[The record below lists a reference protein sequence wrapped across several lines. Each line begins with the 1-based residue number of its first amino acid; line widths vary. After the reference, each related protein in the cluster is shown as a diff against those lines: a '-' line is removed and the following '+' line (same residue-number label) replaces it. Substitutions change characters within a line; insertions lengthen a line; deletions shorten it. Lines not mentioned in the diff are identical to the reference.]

1 MELVKQNLYFNGRE
15 KSLPLYKRVFSPFD
29 VWLDCGRNPMELNSI
44 IIEAFGELKKN
55 FVGENIFYIFFLL
68 HFAKCFLTYA
78 YGIVN

>member
-29 VWLDCGRNPMELNSI
+29 VWLDCGRNPMELNWI
-44 IIEAFGELKKN
+44 ILESFGELKMDL
-55 FVGENIFYIFFLL
+55 VGDNIFSIFLLL
-68 HFAKCFLTYA
+68 HFAKYFLTYA